1 VLRVWHPLGLQA
13 MRNHG
18 RLGSADPDEL
28 ALALLA
34 HLQGG
39 LLKRT
44 NLTSY
49 YEDHNDSADLGSAGN
64 ADLAGLRAVPRAPL
78 GPAAH
83 DQGYNVR
90 HMEQNL
96 YWVTNGDY
104 HSAFLATPDG
114 VVLFDAPPTIG
125 HNLQR
130 AVNEVAAAE
139 GVSNTV
145 THLVYTHPPLRPCR
159 RVLGVRHQRGGHAN
173 TAAVRVRLGRHDG
186 RLRLAVIRRIS
197 RDSRDQ

>member
-1 VLRVWHPLGLQA
+1 

-49 YEDHNDSADLGSAGN
+49 YEDHYDSTDLGSARN

-78 GPAAH
+78 SPAAH
-83 DQGYNVR
+83 D
-90 HMEQNL
+90 
-96 YWVTNGDY
+96 
-104 HSAFLATPDG
+104 
-114 VVLFDAPPTIG
+114 
-125 HNLQR
+125 
-130 AVNEVAAAE
+130 
-139 GVSNTV
+139 
-145 THLVYTHPPLRPCR
+145 
-159 RVLGVRHQRGGHAN
+159 
-173 TAAVRVRLGRHDG
+173 
-186 RLRLAVIRRIS
+186 
-197 RDSRDQ
+197 